1 MFLNSNLRMETRM
14 STLPTNKNEFEII
27 KPFECGSF
35 KFALFDFDG
44 TISLIREGWQKIMV
58 PMMIE
63 LLMKTPRHED
73 QQEIEQITQKF
84 VAELTG
90 KQTIY
95 QMIRLSEEISKRGG
109 TPLEPLEYK
118 NEYHDRLLERI
129 KDRISDL
136 EQKKA
141 SPESMAVPG
150 AIEFVKQLHAH
161 GIKCF
166 LASGTDEKYVLHE
179 AELLGLPPYFEGI
192 FGAQDDYKNFS
203 KQMVIDKII
212 QTYNL
217 NGKEFLSFGDG
228 FVEIENTKSVAGVA
242 VGVATNEAERCG
254 IDEWKRNRLIA
265 AGADLIIPDFHQTD
279 FLINYFLSHN
289 S

>member
-1 MFLNSNLRMETRM
+1 MRSSPNHQ
-14 STLPTNKNEFEII
+14 NEFEII
-27 KPFECGSF
+27 KPFECGYF

-44 TISLIREGWQKIMV
+44 TISLIREGWQKIMI

-63 LLMKTPRHED
+63 LLMKTPLHED
-73 QQEIEQITQKF
+73 RQEIEQITQKF

-95 QMIRLSEEISKRGG
+95 QMIRLSEEISIRGG
-109 TPLEPLEYK
+109 TPLKPLEYK

-136 EQKKA
+136 EQKNT
-141 SPESMAVPG
+141 SPESMSVPG
-150 AIEFVKQLHAH
+150 AIEFVKQLHAR

-166 LASGTDEKYVLHE
+166 LASGTDEKYVIHE

-192 FGAQDDYKNFS
+192 FGAQDDYVHFS

-212 QTYNL
+212 RTYNL

-228 FVEIENTKSVAGVA
+228 YVEIENTKSVAGVA

-279 FLINYFLSHN
+279 FLVNYFLSHN
-289 S
+289 N

>member
-1 MFLNSNLRMETRM
+1 M
-14 STLPTNKNEFEII
+14 SVKVEFNKFEVIT
-27 KPFECGSF
+27 PFECGNF

-58 PMMIE
+58 PMMVE
-63 LLMKTPRHED
+63 LLLQTPRHETEP
-73 QQEIEQITQKF
+73 EISLIVRKF
-84 VAELTG
+84 VTELTG

-95 QMIRLSEEISKRGG
+95 QMIRLAEEISQRGG
-109 TPLEPLEYK
+109 TPLEPLAYK
-118 NEYHDRLLERI
+118 TEYHDRLLARI
-129 KDRISDL
+129 KGRIADL

-150 AIEFVKQLHAH
+150 ALEFVKQLHAN

-179 AELLGLPPYFEGI
+179 ADLLGLHPYFEGI

-203 KQMVIDKII
+203 KKMVIDRII
-212 QTYNL
+212 QTHHL
-217 NGKEFLSFGDG
+217 RGSEFISFGDG
-228 FVEIENTKSVAGVA
+228 YVEIENTKSVAGVA
-242 VGVATNEAERCG
+242 VGVATNEAERRG
-254 IDEWKRNRLIA
+254 IDEWKRSRLIA
-265 AGADLIIPDFHQTD
+265 AGADLIIPDFSETD
-279 FLINYFLSHN
+279 VLINYFLSRK

>member
-1 MFLNSNLRMETRM
+1 MAET
-14 STLPTNKNEFEII
+14 PKFNHFELIN
-27 KPFECGSF
+27 PFDCGNF

-44 TISLIREGWQKIMV
+44 TISLIREGWQQIML

-63 LLMKTPRHED
+63 LLMQTPHHDSEK
-73 QQEIEQITQKF
+73 EIKQITKQF

-109 TPLEPLEYK
+109 TPLDPLAYK

-129 KDRISDL
+129 KNRIEDL
-136 EQKKA
+136 EQKKVT
-141 SPESMAVPG
+141 PESLSVPG
-150 AIEFVKQLHAH
+150 SIKFIQQLHAH

-203 KQMVIDKII
+203 KKKVITQII
-212 QTYNL
+212 QTYHLSGN
-217 NGKEFLSFGDG
+217 EFISFGDG
-228 FVEIENTKSVAGVA
+228 YVEIENTKSVSGVA
-242 VGVATNEAERCG
+242 VGVATNEAQRSG
-254 IDEWKRNRLIA
+254 IDEWKRSRLIA
-265 AGADLIIPDFHQTD
+265 AGADLIIPDFHETD
-279 FLINYFLSHN
+279 SLVNYFVNKRL
-289 S
+289 

>member
-1 MFLNSNLRMETRM
+1 MRS
-14 STLPTNKNEFEII
+14 STTHQNQFEII
-27 KPFECGSF
+27 KPFECGYF

-63 LLMKTPRHED
+63 LLMKTPLHED
-73 QQEIEQITQKF
+73 RQEIEQITQKF

-95 QMIRLSEEISKRGG
+95 QMIRLSEEISIRGG

-118 NEYHDRLLERI
+118 NAYHNRLLERI

-136 EQKKA
+136 EQKRT

-150 AIEFVKQLHAH
+150 AIEFVKQFHAQ

-166 LASGTDEKYVLHE
+166 LASGTDEKYVIHE

-192 FGAQDDYKNFS
+192 FGAQDDYVHFS

-212 QTYNL
+212 RTYNL

-228 FVEIENTKSVAGVA
+228 YVEIENTKSVAGVA

-279 FLINYFLSHN
+279 FLVNYFLSHN
-289 S
+289 N

>member
-1 MFLNSNLRMETRM
+1 MTAKPEF
-14 STLPTNKNEFEII
+14 NKFELVTS
-27 KPFECGSF
+27 FECGNF

-58 PMMIE
+58 PMMVEI
-63 LLMKTPRHED
+63 LMQTPQHED
-73 QQEIEQITQKF
+73 EAEILLITRKF

-95 QMIRLSEEISKRGG
+95 QMIRLAEEIAKRGG
-109 TPLEPLEYK
+109 TPLEPIAYK
-118 NEYHDRLLERI
+118 NEFHERLMMRI
-129 KDRISDL
+129 KNRISDL

-150 AIEFVKQLHAH
+150 ALEFVKQLHAN

-179 AELLGLPPYFEGI
+179 ADLLGLFPYFEGI
-192 FGAQDDYKNFS
+192 YGAQDDYKNFS
-203 KQMVIDKII
+203 KKMVIDRII
-212 QTYNL
+212 QTHHLSGN
-217 NGKEFLSFGDG
+217 EFISFGDG
-228 FVEIENTKSVAGVA
+228 YVEIENTKSVSGVA

-265 AGADLIIPDFHQTD
+265 AGADLIIPDFRETD
-279 FLINYFLSHN
+279 SLLDYFLN
-289 S
+289 RKN

>member
-1 MFLNSNLRMETRM
+1 MTDSNQL
-14 STLPTNKNEFEII
+14 NEFELIH
-27 KPFECGSF
+27 PFPCGNF

-63 LLMKTPRHED
+63 LLLQTPHHED
-73 QQEIEQITQKF
+73 EPEITLITKKF

-95 QMIRLSEEISKRGG
+95 QMIRLAEEISKRGG

-118 NEYHDRLLERI
+118 NEYNERLLKRI
-129 KDRISDL
+129 KNRIDDL
-136 EQKKA
+136 EQKRIT
-141 SPESMAVPG
+141 PETMAVPG
-150 AIEFVKQLHAH
+150 SIEFIKQLHVH
-161 GIKCF
+161 NIQCF

-179 AELLGLPPYFEGI
+179 AELLGLPPYFAGI

-203 KQMVIDKII
+203 KQIVIDGII
-212 QTYNL
+212 KKYSL
-217 NGKEFLSFGDG
+217 SGDEFISFGDG
-228 FVEIENTKSVAGVA
+228 YVEIENTKSVSGIA
-242 VGVATNEAERCG
+242 VGVATNEAERLG

-265 AGADLIIPDFHQTD
+265 AGADLIIPDFHRTD
-279 FLINYFLSHN
+279 FLVNYFLNQNH
-289 S
+289 

>member
-1 MFLNSNLRMETRM
+1 MENAMTD
-14 STLPTNKNEFEII
+14 STEYRKFELIT
-27 KPFECGSF
+27 PFECGNF

-44 TISLIREGWQKIMV
+44 TISLIREGWQQIMV

-63 LLMKTPRHED
+63 LLMETPHHEGE
-73 QQEIEQITQKF
+73 QEIALTTRKF
-84 VAELTG
+84 IAELTG

-95 QMIRLSEEISKRGG
+95 QMIRLAEEISKRGG
-109 TPLEPLEYK
+109 TPLDPMVYK
-118 NEYHDRLLERI
+118 NEYHERLLQRI
-129 KDRISDL
+129 KNRISDL
-136 EQKKA
+136 EQKRV

-150 AIEFVKQLHAH
+150 SIEFVKQLHAN

-179 AELLGLPPYFEGI
+179 ADLLGLPPYFEGI

-203 KQMVIDKII
+203 KKMVIDRII
-212 QTYNL
+212 QTNHL
-217 NGKEFLSFGDG
+217 SGSEFISFGDG
-228 FVEIENTKSVAGVA
+228 YVEIENTKSVSGVA

-265 AGADLIIPDFHQTD
+265 AGADLIIPDFCETD
-279 FLINYFLSHN
+279 ALLNYFLSRNH
-289 S
+289 